1 MDTSLL
7 PLPPEGLAPECS
19 HDGATRATARLAFV
33 GGHLHQWHAFND
45 GTGAVGSGCPRW
57 PRLNRRRMRDE

>member
-1 MDTSLL
+1 MDKSLL

-33 GGHLHQWHAFND
+33 GGRLHQWHAYTD
-45 GTGAVGSGCPRW
+45 GTGGRWEPVPQVAVLEPA
-57 PRLNRRRMRDE
+57 PDA